1 MTLYAASFPDPHP
14 ASPGPAFSAPAPAP
28 VRRGESTLR
37 LAMRHAG
44 EREVAVR
51 YQCLGDP
58 SLPVVLVAGGI
69 SADRHLAAGSGTLG
83 AGWWEAQ
90 VGAGRV
96 LDPARHCLVSID
108 WVGADGSL
116 DAPIDPADQAD
127 AIAGLLDHL
136 GIDGL
141 HAFIG
146 CSYGAMVGLQ
156 FAVLH
161 GARLQRLVAISGV
174 HRAHPWASAWRALQR
189 RAVQLGSLQCDDGNG
204 LSLARQMAMLGY
216 RTPAEFA
223 RRFGAAVVVG
233 GRVRVDAEEYLDH
246 CGNHYVD
253 STTPTAFL
261 RLSESLDLQQLDPCA
276 IRVPV
281 TVVAVQEDQLV
292 PLDDALALV
301 QQLGGDCSLRVL
313 RSLHGHD
320 AFLVEHEAIAN
331 VLAEALAAP
340 EEAA

>member
-14 ASPGPAFSAPAPAP
+14 ASPGLPPAPAAPP
-28 VRRGESTLR
+28 VRRGETTLR

-44 EREVAVR
+44 ERDVAVR
-51 YQCLGDP
+51 YQCMGDP
-58 SLPVVLVAGGI
+58 ALPVVLVAGGI
-69 SADRHLAAGSGTLG
+69 SADRHLAAGPGTPG
-83 AGWWEAQ
+83 AGWWDAQ
-90 VGAGRV
+90 VGAGHA
-96 LDPARHCLVSID
+96 LDPASYRLVSID
-108 WVGADGSL
+108 WIGGDGRL

-136 GIDGL
+136 GIDCV
-141 HAFIG
+141 HAFVG

-156 FAVLH
+156 FAALH
-161 GARLQRLVAISGV
+161 GRRLRRLVAISGT

-189 RAVQLGSLQCDDGNG
+189 RAVELGSLQCDAANG

-223 RRFGAAVVVG
+223 RRFGAAVVAG

-246 CGNHYVD
+246 CGNRYVG
-253 STTPTAFL
+253 TTRPVAFL
-261 RLSESLDLQQLDPCA
+261 RLSESIDLQQLDPRG

-281 TVVAVQEDQLV
+281 TVVAIQEDQLV

-301 QQLGGDCSLRVL
+301 QQLGGDASLRVL

-320 AFLVEHEAIAN
+320 AFLVEHEAIAR
-331 VLAEALAAP
+331 VLAEALAEP
-340 EEAA
+340 EVAA